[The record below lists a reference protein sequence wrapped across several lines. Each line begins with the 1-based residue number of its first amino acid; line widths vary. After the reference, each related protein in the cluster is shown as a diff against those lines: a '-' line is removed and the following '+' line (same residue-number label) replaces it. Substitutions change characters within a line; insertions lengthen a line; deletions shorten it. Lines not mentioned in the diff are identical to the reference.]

1 MMVAQY
7 SVNLTH
13 QPFGPKKPIP
23 AVAVVVLNNGMM
35 SSSSS
40 TWPWS
45 LLGQLKL
52 ASVGKF
58 NEPKDSTRKKHGIEA
73 EKMGTSPNKMVI
85 RGWWTTVYSPAIRD
99 LEKNQVMGFI
109 YI

>member
-1 MMVAQY
+1 MVAQY

-23 AVAVVVLNNGMM
+23 GVAVVVLNNGMM

-73 EKMGTSPNKMVI
+73 EKWELRQTK
-85 RGWWTTVYSPAIRD
+85 W
-99 LEKNQVMGFI
+99 
-109 YI
+109 

>member
-1 MMVAQY
+1 M
-7 SVNLTH
+7 NLTH
-13 QPFGPKKPIP
+13 QPFEPFGPKKPIP
-23 AVAVVVLNNGMM
+23 TVAVVVLNNGMM

-58 NEPKDSTRKKHGIEA
+58 NEPNDSTRKNMASKRKNWNFAKQNGDSGLVEQREI
-73 EKMGTSPNKMVI
+73 
-85 RGWWTTVYSPAIRD
+85 SPAICD
-99 LEKNQVMGFI
+99 LEKNQVMGFKI
-109 YI
+109 IVYI